1 VPPSKGAVV
10 SASQSK
16 LVVEQLDDGLLTI
29 VLNRPERRNALNA
42 ELCGLLVEALERAAG
57 SSEVRAVLLRGAGGT
72 FCVGGDVKAMAES
85 NAPEMGM
92 DDRVRQLRSRME
104 ASRLLHDMPKPTVA
118 AIAGAAAGAGL
129 ALALACD
136 LRIAGESAKITT
148 AFGKVGLSGDFGG
161 TYFMTRLVGSAR
173 ARELYLTSPI
183 LGARQALD
191 VGLVTR
197 VVADDQVD
205 AAGAEL
211 ARSLANGPTATFG
224 HMKHNLNLAEHAA
237 LGECLDNEAW
247 RHIVCMTTADHR
259 EAATA
264 FVEKR
269 PPRFEGK

>member
-1 VPPSKGAVV
+1 MT
-10 SASQSK
+10 ASQTK
-16 LVVEQLDDGLLTI
+16 LVLEELDRGLLTV

-42 ELCGLLVEALERAAG
+42 EMCIQLVDALQRAAAAG
-57 SSEVRAVLLRGAGGT
+57 EVRAVLLKGAGGT
-72 FCVGGDVKAMAES
+72 FCVGGDVKAMAAAEG
-85 NAPEMGM
+85 PELGV
-92 DDRVRQLRSRME
+92 DERVRQLRARMD

-118 AIAGAAAGAGL
+118 AIASAAAGAGL

-136 LRIAGESAKITT
+136 LRVAGESAKITT

-161 TYFMTRLVGSAR
+161 TYFLTRLLGSAR

-183 LGARQALD
+183 LGAKQALD
-191 VGLVTR
+191 IGLVTR

-205 AAGAEL
+205 AAGTEL
-211 ARSLANGPTATFG
+211 ARSLADGPTVTLG
-224 HMKHNLNLAEHAA
+224 HMKQNLNLAEHAA

-259 EAATA
+259 EAAAA

-269 PPRFEGK
+269 APRFTGK

>member
-1 VPPSKGAVV
+1 VT
-10 SASQSK
+10 ASQSK
-16 LVVEQLDDGLLTI
+16 LIVEQLEDGVLTV

-42 ELCGLLVEALERAAG
+42 ELCSLLVEALQRAATAR
-57 SSEVRAVLLRGAGGT
+57 EVRAVLVKGAGGT
-72 FCVGGDVKAMAES
+72 FCVGGDVKAMAQAEGP
-85 NAPEMGM
+85 ALGL
-92 DDRVRQLRSRME
+92 DQRVDQLRSRME
-104 ASRLLHDMPKPTVA
+104 ASRLLHDMPKPTIA

-136 LRIAGESAKITT
+136 LRIAAESAKITT

-161 TYFMTRLVGSAR
+161 TYFLTRLVGSAR

-183 LGARQALD
+183 LTARQAQEL
-191 VGLVTR
+191 GLVGR
-197 VVADDQVD
+197 IVADDQLD

-211 ARSLANGPTATFG
+211 ARSLASSATVALG
-224 HMKHNLNLAEHAA
+224 HMKQNLNLAEHAA

-259 EAATA
+259 EAAAA

-269 PPRFEGK
+269 APRFTGE

>member
-1 VPPSKGAVV
+1 M

-16 LVVEQLDDGLLTI
+16 LVLEQLDAGLLTI
-29 VLNRPERRNALNA
+29 VMNRPERRNALNS
-42 ELCGLLVEALERAAG
+42 ELCGLLVEALGRAAQA
-57 SSEVRAVLLRGAGGT
+57 SEVRAVLLKGAGGT
-72 FCVGGDVKAMAES
+72 FCVGGDVKAMAQANGPELG
-85 NAPEMGM
+85 PEMGM
-92 DDRVRQLRSRME
+92 DERVRQLRSRME
-104 ASRLLHDMPKPTVA
+104 ASRLLHDMPKPTIA

-136 LRIAGESAKITT
+136 LRVAGESAKITT

-161 TYFMTRLVGSAR
+161 TYFMTRLIGSAR

-183 LGARQALD
+183 LGARQALEL
-191 VGLVTR
+191 GLVTR

-205 AAGAEL
+205 AAGVEL
-211 ARSLANGPTATFG
+211 ARSLADGPTLTFG
-224 HMKHNLNLAEHAA
+224 HMKQNLNLAEHAA

-259 EAATA
+259 EAAAA

-269 PPRFEGK
+269 PARFTGK